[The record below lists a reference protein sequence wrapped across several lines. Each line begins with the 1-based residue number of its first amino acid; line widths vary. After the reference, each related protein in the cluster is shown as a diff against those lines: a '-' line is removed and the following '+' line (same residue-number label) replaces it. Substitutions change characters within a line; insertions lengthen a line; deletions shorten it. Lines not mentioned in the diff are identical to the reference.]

1 VVDFHRREQ
10 YAKAQLLESDVAAD
24 PLVQLQRWLDDAE
37 AAQVAEPNAMV
48 VVTVDSSGRPR
59 PRNVLL
65 RGLDDDGRLSFF
77 TNRLSRKGQDL
88 AQDERVAVLFSWLD
102 LERQVRIQGTAAP
115 LEEADSDAYFATRPR
130 ESQVGAWAS
139 EQSTVVPDR
148 AAVDAE
154 EIGKCL
160 GTTGCVDGALEL
172 RESGVDEDL
181 RGLVAA
187 GVRGVVVVHLVVPLC
202 ACCARPRDCHW
213 GVTRFP
219 NSRAEPWLRVV

>member
-1 VVDFHRREQ
+1 MVDLHRREQ

-48 VVTVDSSGRPR
+48 VVTVDASGRPR

-77 TNRLSRKGQDL
+77 TNRQSRKGQDL

-102 LERQVRIQGTAAP
+102 LERQVRIQGTAVP
-115 LEEADSDAYFATRPR
+115 LSDADSDAYFATRPR

-139 EQSTVVPDR
+139 EQSAVVPDR
-148 AAVDAE
+148 AAVDDA
-154 EIGKCL
+154 
-160 GTTGCVDGALEL
+160 
-172 RESGVDEDL
+172 
-181 RGLVAA
+181 VAA
-187 GVRGVVVVHLVVPLC
+187 AAERFAQGDVP
-202 ACCARPRDCHW
+202 RPPFW
-213 GVTRFP
+213 GGYAVTPDEVEFWQGRP
-219 NSRAEPWLRVV
+219 SRLHDRLQYRREGGGWVLERLSP

>member
-1 VVDFHRREQ
+1 MVDLHRREQ
-10 YAKAQLLESDVAAD
+10 YARAQLLESDVAAD

-48 VVTVDSSGRPR
+48 VVTVDATGRPR

-102 LERQVRIQGTAAP
+102 LERQVRIQGTAVP
-115 LEEADSDAYFATRPR
+115 LDDAASDAYFATRPR

-139 EQSTVVPDR
+139 EQSSVVPDR
-148 AAVDAE
+148 AAVDDA
-154 EIGKCL
+154 
-160 GTTGCVDGALEL
+160 
-172 RESGVDEDL
+172 
-181 RGLVAA
+181 VAA
-187 GVRGVVVVHLVVPLC
+187 AAERFAEGDVP
-202 ACCARPRDCHW
+202 RPPYW
-213 GVTRFP
+213 GGYAITPDEVEFWQGRP
-219 NSRAEPWLRVV
+219 SRLHDRLQYRRAGGAWVLERLSP